1 MRTIIAAFAA
11 LLVGAAPSLHA
22 APLTPEGTYIRD
34 CLTAAGSVYDEP
46 PSILVI
52 LLNVEGGRLGAV
64 SPNTNGTVDIGPMQV
79 NDIWVPKVA
88 AHWRTDVK
96 SAYLALRDNFC
107 ANVEAG
113 AWILRMGLDEA
124 HGNFWEGVGIY
135 HSHDPDHKRT
145 YLSSVLKQALR
156 LQGRAHAVQPGAGT
170 GEIASAATERPQER
184 QPTPAPVPVMQTTV
198 SRGY

>member
-1 MRTIIAAFAA
+1 MRTIMAA
-11 LLVGAAPSLHA
+11 LAALMVGAAPSLHA

-34 CLTAAGSVYDEP
+34 CLIAAGSVYDEP

-156 LQGRAHAVQPGAGT
+156 LQDRAHAPQPGAWT

-184 QPTPAPVPVMQTTV
+184 QPIPAPVPVIQTTV